1 MSERWFSCRTIYIHQ
16 SSHFHTRNEASA
28 IMSTTELPISL
39 SETTAGR
46 KNDCF
51 WYDVENANDDVIAKP
66 ETVVLAASL
75 GLLIFLTVSG
85 NVLVCATI
93 IANKKLHTVTNCFLL
108 SLATTDLLLGAAV
121 MPLSAVATV
130 SGRRWPFGPIVCN
143 LYTSG
148 DVMLC
153 TVSIL
158 TLFAISIDRY
168 VAVTSPLWYQVSAAD
183 EVAWSRR
190 ARSDTCSVIAW
201 CMYLWHDLW
210 TAVQFGCKPT

>member
-1 MSERWFSCRTIYIHQ
+1 
-16 SSHFHTRNEASA
+16 
-28 IMSTTELPISL
+28 MSTTELSTLL
-39 SETTAGR
+39 SGTTMGG
-46 KNDCF
+46 KNDCVR
-51 WYDVENANDDVIAKP
+51 YVEDANNDVIAKP

-75 GLLIFLTVSG
+75 GLLIFLTVAG
-85 NVLVCATI
+85 NALVCATI

-130 SGRRWPFGPIVCN
+130 SGRHWPFGPIVCN

-168 VAVTSPLWYQVSAAD
+168 VAVTSPLWYQVS
-183 EVAWSRR
+183 VANGTACCRR
-190 ARSDTCSVIAW
+190 SSCSISGAKAW
-201 CMYLWHDLW
+201 CM
-210 TAVQFGCKPT
+210 